1 MSISQ
6 EDVSMSNKLINGARI
21 EDLATELVDEL
32 KADRETK
39 GRFEFLKV
47 AVANPNL
54 GNWLKMKV
62 LAKKPEL
69 SAGVEMP
76 FLTEEL
82 ERILRENCEPGLEI
96 VSGRDYPLLI
106 LNILMKDG
114 RDEYAPFC
122 KYIKEKQY
130 KPGPLTIV
138 SQREARRAVQLAN
151 RLGQIIDDYEAM
163 DYLSLLEE
171 FKDKSDVYKGEQALV
186 EAMKDVKSLRKVFDS
201 VKESAPKGVPEK
213 FILFGH
219 TTLTPIQREM
229 LEWVAK
235 THEVIWYQPKAEVKP
250 LEGVAVRVVG
260 APGIR
265 REVEMVHE
273 NILKAV
279 WDHNE
284 DGRPVKKEGVNFS
297 DIAVLVADMPKYRA
311 MIESVFEGR
320 GQVPYGLIDATTQN
334 YSTYLDGF
342 LALMDIARYGLNRE
356 RLFAALDNPCVQL
369 GMGFTREDVNAW
381 RKLADCVG
389 GYEGYEAA
397 DSDEKNVSGKFDW
410 SWALQRLRLGL
421 VAERLEGLELEALDG
436 DAVEKFSEVVETLH
450 RRLSAL
456 NGIRVVC
463 SSDDEKEWPSTW
475 AGRLHGIMDEFLAA
489 DAEDALE
496 TKVRAG
502 IVRALNSLGAIE
514 GEQSYRLPLAVVEN
528 SVSGVECAKGG
539 YLRHGVTIGGLRS
552 LAHVPFKRIFVIGL
566 SEGTLPGKN
575 DRSTLDVRNEVENR
589 KDVLRADE
597 NRARFAAAVSSARE
611 ELVLSYPCLDLQTD
625 AELYPSSLVRAV
637 VGDRK
642 PEYYPLETVSAVSTD
657 QVLDPGGAEPEK
669 MKQTEPTAKDF
680 AEFVKDPYEGVF
692 SRRFK
697 IDKEAYRDNVINEA
711 TPLGVPKGP
720 PQWELEKAMM
730 KKELPTSFKAAEDC
744 AEVPTSYLGAFAR
757 TKLESHQI
765 WADQNI
771 SDEDRKIL
779 KGEVEES
786 AYSLVC
792 RYFNPGTDDEPI
804 TIPPSAVLEPFYE
817 RLVRY
822 IQSGVEADFELKIR
836 VIAFDVVVLTWE
848 WKIQRM
854 EAEAHLQNILTWYGK
869 VPLAVSYDELRK
881 VLQKVDNAYV
891 QDAEW
896 GGYAAGIMAEREKNW
911 KKVRSGLVIGQ
922 NLNRWRR
929 EPDGLAL
936 KELFEKIFKLPMSG
950 KIVRDEEKGAQ
961 A

>member
-1 MSISQ
+1 
-6 EDVSMSNKLINGARI
+6 MSNKLINGTRI
-21 EDLATELVDEL
+21 EDLATELVAEL
-32 KADRETK
+32 KTERMSK

-62 LAKKPEL
+62 LAKEPEL
-69 SAGVEMP
+69 SAGIEMP

-82 ERILRENCEPGLEI
+82 ERILRDNSEPGLEI

-114 RDEYAPFC
+114 RDEYVPFC
-122 KYIKEKQY
+122 KYIKEQQY

-151 RLGQIIDDYEAM
+151 RLGQFIDDYEAT
-163 DYLSLLEE
+163 DYLPLLEE
-171 FKDKSDVYKGEQALV
+171 FKDKSEVYRGEQALV
-186 EAMKDVKSLRKVFDS
+186 EAMKDVKSLRKVFDG
-201 VKESAPKGVPEK
+201 VKEVAPKGVPEK

-235 THEVIWYQPKAEVKP
+235 THEVIWCQPKTEMKP
-250 LEGVAVRVVG
+250 QESVAVRVVG

-284 DGRPVKKEGVNFS
+284 DGKPIKKDGISFS
-297 DIAVLVADMPKYRA
+297 DIAVLVADMPKYRT

-320 GQVPYGLIDATTQN
+320 GQIPYGLIDATTQD

-369 GMGFTREDVNAW
+369 GMGFSREDVNAW

-397 DSDEKNVSGKFDW
+397 DSDEKNVSGKFNW

-421 VAERLEGLELEALDG
+421 VAERLDGLELEALDG
-436 DAVEKFSEVVETLH
+436 NSVEKFSEVVETLH

-456 NGIRVVC
+456 NGIRVAC
-463 SSDDEKEWPSTW
+463 SSDDERAWPSTW

-489 DAEDALE
+489 DTEDSIE
-496 TKVRAG
+496 TKVRAE

-514 GEQSYRLPLAVVEN
+514 GDQSYRLPLAVVEN
-528 SVSGVECAKGG
+528 AVSGVECAKGG

-552 LAHVPFKRIFVIGL
+552 LAYVPFKRIFVIGL

-575 DRSTLDVRNEVENR
+575 DHSTLDVRNEVENR

-597 NRARFAAAVSSARE
+597 NRARFSAAVSSARE

-642 PEYYPLETVSAVSTD
+642 LEYYPLADVNRDEEIVEDVGGEARKPETL
-657 QVLDPGGAEPEK
+657 QLE
-669 MKQTEPTAKDF
+669 EPTWKDI
-680 AEFVKDPYEGVF
+680 ASLVRDPFNAVF
-692 SRRFK
+692 MRRFK
-697 IDKEAYRDNVINEA
+697 IARSDWRDTGIASVSPLGIPSGDVQFDLEESVIGQTFDKAFADAQRNAQVPASFLGRFAKKKLSGASAWVNGKVTEEDRELLKKGGESEAYTVICRHFGIGDEDNPITLPPSCVIE
-711 TPLGVPKGP
+711 PLYRAIMRYAGRKG
-720 PQWELEKAMM
+720 EDKFVFRIKVIALEQQVKTW
-730 KKELPTSFKAAEDC
+730 KWVIER
-744 AEVPTSYLGAFAR
+744 AEVDEHLKYLRSWYG
-757 TKLESHQI
+757 K
-765 WADQNI
+765 
-771 SDEDRKIL
+771 
-779 KGEVEES
+779 
-786 AYSLVC
+786 
-792 RYFNPGTDDEPI
+792 
-804 TIPPSAVLEPFYE
+804 IPPSIGCEKGHWPYKKIVMGYDALREV
-817 RLVRY
+817 VRKKEN
-822 IQSGVEADFELKIR
+822 IPNDDESWGELAKG
-836 VIAFDVVVLTWE
+836 LS
-848 WKIQRM
+848 KP
-854 EAEAHLQNILTWYGK
+854 GC
-869 VPLAVSYDELRK
+869 
-881 VLQKVDNAYV
+881 
-891 QDAEW
+891 
-896 GGYAAGIMAEREKNW
+896 
-911 KKVRSGLVIGQ
+911 GLVIDRS
-922 NLNRWRR
+922 LDKWRR
-929 EPDGLAL
+929 PPQGDEI
-936 KELFEKIFKLPMSG
+936 KVMVEEIFKQVMSAESDDNESEG
-950 KIVRDEEKGAQ
+950 LHV
-961 A
+961 

>member
-1 MSISQ
+1 
-6 EDVSMSNKLINGARI
+6 MSNKLINGTRI
-21 EDLATELVDEL
+21 EDLATELVAEL
-32 KADRETK
+32 KAERSAK

-62 LAKKPEL
+62 LAKEPGL
-69 SAGVEMP
+69 SAGIEMP

-82 ERILRENCEPGLEI
+82 ERILRDNSEPGLEI

-114 RDEYAPFC
+114 RNEFVPFC
-122 KYIKEKQY
+122 KYIKEQQY

-151 RLGQIIDDYEAM
+151 RLGQIIDDYEAT
-163 DYLSLLEE
+163 DYLPLLEE
-171 FKDKSDVYKGEQALV
+171 FKDKSEVYKGEQALV
-186 EAMKDVKSLRKVFDS
+186 EAMKDVKSLRKVFDG
-201 VKESAPKGVPEK
+201 VKEVAPKGRPEK

-219 TTLTPIQREM
+219 TTLTAIQREM

-235 THEVIWYQPKAEVKP
+235 THEVIWYQPKTEMKP
-250 LEGVAVRVVG
+250 QESVTVRVVG

-284 DGRPVKKEGVNFS
+284 DGKPVKKGGINFS

-311 MIESVFEGR
+311 MIEGVFEGR
-320 GQVPYGLIDATTQN
+320 GQIPYGLIDATTQN
-334 YSTYLDGF
+334 YSTFLDGF
-342 LALMDIARYGLNRE
+342 LALMDIARYGFNRE

-369 GMGFTREDVNAW
+369 GMGFSREDVNAW

-397 DSDEKNVSGKFDW
+397 DSDEKNVSGKFNW

-421 VAERLEGLELEALDG
+421 VVERLDGLELEALDG
-436 DAVEKFSEVVETLH
+436 NSVEKFSEVVETLH
-450 RRLSAL
+450 RRLSVL
-456 NGIRVVC
+456 NGVRVVC
-463 SSDDEKEWPSTW
+463 SSDDEKEWPNTW

-489 DAEDALE
+489 DAEDQLE

-502 IVRALNSLGAIE
+502 IVRVLNSLSVIK
-514 GEQSYRLPLAVVEN
+514 GEQTYRFPLAVVEN
-528 SVSGVECAKGG
+528 VVSGVECAKGG

-552 LAHVPFKRIFVIGL
+552 LAYVPFKRIFVIGL

-575 DRSTLDVRNEVENR
+575 DRSTLDVRNEVEDR
-589 KDVLRADE
+589 KDVLRVDE
-597 NRARFAAAVSSARE
+597 NRAKFAAAVSSARE

-637 VGDRK
+637 AGGRK
-642 PEYYPLETVSAVSTD
+642 PEYYPLDLEAVGTSGMEQFSDSGDANPETVKR
-657 QVLDPGGAEPEK
+657 E
-669 MKQTEPTAKDF
+669 EPTAKDF

-692 SRRFK
+692 CRRFK
-697 IDKEAYRDNVINEA
+697 IDKEIYRDNVINEA
-711 TPLGVPKGP
+711 TPLGVSKGP
-720 PQWELEKAMM
+720 PLWELEKAVM

-744 AEVPTSYLGAFAR
+744 AEVPTSYLGAFAKS
-757 TKLESHQI
+757 KLEAHQA

-771 SDEDRKIL
+771 SEDDRKIM
-779 KGEVEES
+779 KSETEAS

-792 RYFNPGTDDEPI
+792 RYFNPGTEDEPI

-817 RLVRY
+817 RLIRY
-822 IQSGVEADFELKIR
+822 IRSGVEDDFEWQIR
-836 VIAFDVVVLTWE
+836 VIAFGVAVLTWE
-848 WKIQRM
+848 WKIRRK
-854 EAEAHLQNILTWYGK
+854 EAEVHLQNIRTWYGK

-881 VLQKVDNAYV
+881 VLQKKDNAYV
-891 QDAEW
+891 NAAEW
-896 GGYAAGIMAEREKNW
+896 GGYAAGIMAAREMNR
-911 KKVRSGLVIGQ
+911 KKVRSGLVISQ

-929 EPDGLAL
+929 EPDGPAL
-936 KELFEKIFKLPMSG
+936 KELFKKIFELPMSG

-961 A
+961 E